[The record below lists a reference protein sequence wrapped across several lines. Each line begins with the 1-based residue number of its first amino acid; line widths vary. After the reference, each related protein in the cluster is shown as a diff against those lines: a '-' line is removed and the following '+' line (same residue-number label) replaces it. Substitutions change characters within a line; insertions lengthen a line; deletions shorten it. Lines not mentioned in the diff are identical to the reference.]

1 VNYQQPGGAR
11 IAWRS
16 LAAGLAA
23 AAGAIALAACGG
35 GSAGAGMAGGGMA
48 GGGMAGGGTARQTT
62 TPRMEVRAAVLPAG
76 TSAPASG
83 TETSPA
89 LARRYA
95 QRAVGGC
102 LARAWRQAG
111 FASSFASYAGH
122 GRVQFATGSPSSPTG
137 NFAQATLI
145 TVRVYHDGS
154 VAGLPDSAQGAEG
167 RQAVD
172 NRMLAHW
179 GCAG

>member
-1 VNYQQPGGAR
+1 M
-11 IAWRS
+11 
-16 LAAGLAA
+16 LAA
-23 AAGAIALAACGG
+23 AAGALGLAACGG
-35 GSAGAGMAGGGMA
+35 GAAGS
-48 GGGMAGGGTARQTT
+48 GTARTAA
-62 TPRMEVRAAVLPAG
+62 TPRMTVQAVVLPAG
-76 TSAPASG
+76 ASAPASG
-83 TETSPA
+83 TETNPA

-102 LARAWRQAG
+102 LAQAWRKAG
-111 FASSFASYAGH
+111 FGHSFGSYAGH
-122 GRVQFATGSPSSPTG
+122 GTVQFATGSPSRPAG

-167 RQAVD
+167 RLAVD
-172 NRMLAHW
+172 NRALTHW